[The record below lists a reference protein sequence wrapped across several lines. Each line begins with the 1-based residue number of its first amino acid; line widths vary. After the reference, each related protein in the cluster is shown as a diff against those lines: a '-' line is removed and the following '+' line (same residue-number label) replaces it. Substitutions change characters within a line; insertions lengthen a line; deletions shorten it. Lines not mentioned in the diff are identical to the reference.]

1 MAIGFSS
8 IDEDYEYESEMYDS
22 GCSMLGSSDD
32 AEYAE
37 EQSRKH
43 DESASILG
51 VHT

>member
-32 AEYAE
+32 EEYAE
-37 EQSRKH
+37 EQSRKY